1 MEGQFATAANL
12 ATAYD
17 NSSVAFKFRFSAS
30 STTEDGTAD
39 ISGTTV
45 AADTLV

>member
-17 NSSVAFKFRFSAS
+17 NSSVAIKFRFNAS
-30 STTEDGTAD
+30 STSEDGTAD

-45 AADTLV
+45 AADKLV